1 MSLTLLLKILT
12 HKSNTMQLLNSP
24 SSQETGVDSDNQPTR
39 NDAKRI
45 FSVLQDIIK
54 TEIKP
59 NFCILHPEYQPSEL
73 PEEVIAR
80 FQGMPSEVQN
90 RYISLI
96 LRSFLYGIFYNGSMR
111 SVLALDAPNKA
122 QPLDLDNNT
131 VLGVDL
137 KFYEQLHNSNCGKG
151 YFDSGWLILRE
162 ETDGSLAVKKG
173 ELTLHIEREHH
184 LQHNEK
190 SATVGNT
197 VAILMPKNFVQNG
210 FYMAVSNQGV
220 EDYTHP
226 EQPSQTVR
234 VYFHLT
240 PEGAIA
246 VMSALTQQLNEIGIP
261 FTFKALYNPGDY
273 GRYDSG
279 VLYFQKNHY
288 ATVRSVLQIVYIQTR
303 KHFQPE
309 IPLFTKFLASG
320 LGLAEEPD
328 QKFSTQ
334 ESFGMNRCQ
343 IVANGL
349 LSAWHQGDDTPEAR
363 LNAIFQS
370 FSLLG
375 IDWERAYLNAKS
387 EDIYTPLDI
396 WK

>member
-1 MSLTLLLKILT
+1 
-12 HKSNTMQLLNSP
+12 MQLLNSP
-24 SSQETGVDSDNQPTR
+24 SSEETAANSDNQPVR
-39 NDAKRI
+39 NDAEQI
-45 FSVLQDIIK
+45 LSVLQDITK
-54 TEIKP
+54 TQIKP
-59 NFCILHPEYQPSEL
+59 NFCVHHPDYQPSEL

-90 RYISLI
+90 RYVSLI

-111 SVLALDAPNKA
+111 SALALDAPTKG

-137 KFYEQLHNSNCGKG
+137 KFYEQLHNSNCGQG
-151 YFDSGWLILRE
+151 YFDPGWLILRE

-173 ELTLHIEREHH
+173 ELTLHIERDASGDRRYRH
-184 LQHNEK
+184 LQDTEK

-226 EQPSQTVR
+226 QQPSQTVR
-234 VYFHLT
+234 IYFNLT

-246 VMSALTQQLNEIGIP
+246 VMSALTQKLNEIGIP
-261 FTFKALYNPGDY
+261 FTFKALYNPADY

-288 ATVRSVLQIVYIQTR
+288 ATVRTVLQIVYIQTR

-387 EDIYTPLDI
+387 EDIYTPLDL